1 MTYKDSNAMNRDSVN
16 NNSKITS
23 HPVRSI
29 ASTYE
34 AYKKETLIK
43 EEEEHKNL
51 YR

>member
-43 EEEEHKNL
+43 EEEEEQKN
-51 YR
+51 